1 MHMAFP
7 STAHHGVAVV
17 TVVSLKDSGRRDFVI
32 SRENKKNLKGDHIV
46 LFFGTKKNGS
56 AELAQLVSSSFRFNI
71 RASVS

>member
-1 MHMAFP
+1 MAFP

-46 LFFGTKKNGS
+46 LFFGT
-56 AELAQLVSSSFRFNI
+56 
-71 RASVS
+71 